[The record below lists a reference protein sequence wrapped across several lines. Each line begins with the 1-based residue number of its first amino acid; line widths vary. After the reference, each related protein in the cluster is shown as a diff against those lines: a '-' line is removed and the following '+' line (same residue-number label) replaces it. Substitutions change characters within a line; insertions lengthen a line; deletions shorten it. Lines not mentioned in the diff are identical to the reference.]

1 MKKSVFLM
9 GMIALLAFASC
20 NGGSSVKSTGSDS
33 TLVAFDSTLAIDSLS
48 VGSMGLL
55 RDTVATDTT
64 KK

>member
-20 NGGSSVKSTGSDS
+20 DSVSNGKSTTSDSTSVASDS
-33 TLVAFDSTLAIDSLS
+33 TLAGDSLRVDSLS
-48 VGSMGLL
+48 LL
-55 RDTVATDTT
+55 RDTMAVDTT